1 VKLAPVAAPVRPA
14 PKAVSTKVTIK
25 EAWNDAPGWYKASA
39 LGLATYGVSSA
50 YPGTFLHELG
60 HKAAIDTLF
69 KEAGAQVS
77 VTPFKGGAT
86 RWSGKHFTELGS
98 SLGMENSRAIVS
110 AAGPAVD
117 LFSSLASFAVGFKVR
132 KKHPNLGAAMMGYA
146 GFRAASSVMYA
157 LTPCKGTSCNGH
169 DFQNFAKF
177 AGVPAW
183 VSAVVIAAAI
193 PVEYLVLKALEKNEP
208 SA

>member
-1 VKLAPVAAPVRPA
+1 MKLAPVAAPARPA

-25 EAWNDAPGWYKASA
+25 EAWNEAPGWYKASA
-39 LGLATYGVSSA
+39 LGLATYAVSDA
-50 YPGTFLHELG
+50 YPGTYLHELG
-60 HKAAIDTLF
+60 HKAAINTLF
-69 KEAGAQVS
+69 RNADAQVS
-77 VTPFKGGAT
+77 VTPFRGGAT
-86 RWSGKHFTELGS
+86 RWTGEQFSELGS

-146 GFRAASSVMYA
+146 GFRVARSLIYA
-157 LTPCKGTSCNGH
+157 LTPCKTSACHGH

-183 VSAVVIAAAI
+183 VSAAVFAAAL
-193 PVEYLVLKALEKNEP
+193 PVEYLVLKALEKGE
-208 SA
+208 